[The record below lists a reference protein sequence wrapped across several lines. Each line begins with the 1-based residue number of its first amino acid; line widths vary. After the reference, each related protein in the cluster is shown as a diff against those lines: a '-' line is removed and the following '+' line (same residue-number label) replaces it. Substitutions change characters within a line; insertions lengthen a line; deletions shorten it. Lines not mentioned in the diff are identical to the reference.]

1 MNILERLEAHRA
13 EDKRLHWRGRF
24 ADYFDLAVASPRV
37 AELAHARIYNMIA
50 DAGVT
55 TDERGVAR
63 YNFFAHDIFG
73 IEQPIEQLVDYFR
86 SAAQRLEVRKRI
98 LLLMGPVGG
107 GKSTLVTLLKQG
119 LERYTRTE
127 QGAVYAIEHCPMH
140 EEPLH
145 LVPAALRAEIEREH
159 GLYIEGDLCPFCH
172 YWLRQ
177 DGSPAHP

>member
-1 MNILERLEAHRA
+1 MFHGTSVGLRSG
-13 EDKRLHWRGRF
+13 RLHWRGRF